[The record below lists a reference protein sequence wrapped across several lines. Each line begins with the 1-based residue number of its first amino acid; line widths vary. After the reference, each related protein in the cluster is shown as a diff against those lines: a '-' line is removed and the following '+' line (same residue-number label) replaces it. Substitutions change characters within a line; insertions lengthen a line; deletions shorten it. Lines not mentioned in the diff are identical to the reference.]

1 MKFMLFNEENGHYMV
16 ADALLI
22 KKDGDKIVD
31 VILIENK
38 MSPNAPF
45 TERQIEAFNAVH
57 NAQKT
62 PARFQVKSNKKIDNA
77 EHKLPQGTSITIEKE
92 NLVRISGSGNSE
104 INNVTMD
111 RIPKQEEIKR

>member
-22 KKDGDKIVD
+22 KKDKNKNIVD

-38 MSPNAPF
+38 MSSKAPF

-62 PARFQVKSNKKIDNA
+62 PTKFRVKSRDKESK
-77 EHKLPQGTSITIEKE
+77 EKTVLRQFTELTVEKE
-92 NLVRISGSGNSE
+92 NLVRISGSAE
-104 INNVTMD
+104 TTIDNVTIE
-111 RIPKQEEIKR
+111 RIPKQ